1 MDFASPF
8 KSGAAGPS
16 ISGGTAVA
24 ARGAAGPSDVPNFG
38 RINPKSCTLSF

>member
-1 MDFASPF
+1 MDFTSPF

-16 ISGGTAVA
+16 MSGGTAVA

-38 RINPKSCTLSF
+38 RINPKSSMSSF

>member
-8 KSGAAGPS
+8 KSGATGPS

-38 RINPKSCTLSF
+38 RINPKSCMLSF